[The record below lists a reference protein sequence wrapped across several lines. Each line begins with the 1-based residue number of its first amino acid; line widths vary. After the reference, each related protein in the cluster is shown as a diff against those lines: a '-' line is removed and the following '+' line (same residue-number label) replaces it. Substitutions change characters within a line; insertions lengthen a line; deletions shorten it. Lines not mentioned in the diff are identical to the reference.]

1 MSGWKTTRLGD
12 LCSHVTSGGT
22 PLRSV
27 REYYEG
33 GTIPWLKTG
42 EVKRGYVWEVDE
54 YITERGLKESSAK
67 LIPANSLIVAMYG
80 DGNTAGNVA
89 INKVPLATNQACCN
103 FTLNPRIADYR
114 YVYHYL
120 KGSYS
125 NLVGLKLG
133 GSQQNL
139 NAATLKAFP
148 INVPSIETQ
157 QKIAAILSAYDDLIA
172 NNQRRIT
179 LLERMADDIYREWFV
194 RLRFPGHENTTIEKG
209 VPQGWKQSTL
219 GAIADFTMG
228 QSPSSEYF
236 NETGNGLPFHQGVG
250 SYGPRYPSHETFCS
264 VTGRKAKLGDI
275 LFSVR
280 APVGRLNIADR
291 ELIIGRGLAALR
303 HKLGMNGYLLYLLK
317 VTFAAEDIIGNGS
330 IFNSVGKD
338 ELARLSVFEPD
349 LKLAERFETHIQAI
363 DKQIAALYQAN
374 ASLKSTRDVLLPRLI
389 SGKLSVD
396 ALDIRFPPGMTRGL
410 ESNS

>member
-42 EVKRGYVWEVDE
+42 EVKKGYVWEVEE

-89 INKVPLATNQACCN
+89 MNKVPLATNQACCN
-103 FTLNPRIADYR
+103 FTLNPKIADYR
-114 YVYHYL
+114 YIYHYL

-148 INVPSIETQ
+148 INVPPLVTQ

-172 NNQRRIT
+172 NHQRRLT
-179 LLERMADDIYREWFV
+179 LLERMAEDIYREWFV
-194 RLRFPGHENTTIEKG
+194 RLRFPGHEQVKIEKG
-209 VPQGWKQSTL
+209 VP
-219 GAIADFTMG
+219 
-228 QSPSSEYF
+228 
-236 NETGNGLPFHQGVG
+236 
-250 SYGPRYPSHETFCS
+250 
-264 VTGRKAKLGDI
+264 
-275 LFSVR
+275 
-280 APVGRLNIADR
+280 
-291 ELIIGRGLAALR
+291 
-303 HKLGMNGYLLYLLK
+303 
-317 VTFAAEDIIGNGS
+317 
-330 IFNSVGKD
+330 
-338 ELARLSVFEPD
+338 
-349 LKLAERFETHIQAI
+349 
-363 DKQIAALYQAN
+363 
-374 ASLKSTRDVLLPRLI
+374 
-389 SGKLSVD
+389 
-396 ALDIRFPPGMTRGL
+396 
-410 ESNS
+410 

>member
-1 MSGWKTTRLGD
+1 MSDWKTTRLGD

-42 EVKRGYVWEVDE
+42 EVKKGYVWEAEE
-54 YITERGLKESSAK
+54 YITERGLSASSAK
-67 LIPANSLIVAMYG
+67 LIPADSLIVAMYG

-103 FTLNPRIADYR
+103 FTLNPKVADYR

-148 INVPSIETQ
+148 INMPSLETQ

-179 LLERMADDIYREWFV
+179 LLERMAEDIYREWFV
-194 RLRFPGHENTTIEKG
+194 RLRFPGHKQAKFEKG
-209 VPQGWKQSTL
+209 VPQG
-219 GAIADFTMG
+219 
-228 QSPSSEYF
+228 
-236 NETGNGLPFHQGVG
+236 
-250 SYGPRYPSHETFCS
+250 
-264 VTGRKAKLGDI
+264 
-275 LFSVR
+275 
-280 APVGRLNIADR
+280 
-291 ELIIGRGLAALR
+291 
-303 HKLGMNGYLLYLLK
+303 
-317 VTFAAEDIIGNGS
+317 
-330 IFNSVGKD
+330 
-338 ELARLSVFEPD
+338 
-349 LKLAERFETHIQAI
+349 
-363 DKQIAALYQAN
+363 
-374 ASLKSTRDVLLPRLI
+374 
-389 SGKLSVD
+389 
-396 ALDIRFPPGMTRGL
+396 
-410 ESNS
+410 